1 MLSYYSGQCRPRVG
15 GFTGKEA
22 TVTREFGEKCG
33 VCGIYGHPEA
43 ANLTYLGLHALQHR
57 GQESSG
63 IVSSNRCDLFSH
75 RAMGL
80 VADIFDRDVLRKLPG
95 DHAIGHN
102 RYSTAGSSE
111 IKNAQPFVVETGFG
125 SIAVAHNGNL
135 VNAVDIRQ
143 ELEREGAIFQ
153 STMDT
158 EVIVHLMAR
167 SEQRDVAGRLIEALH
182 RVKGSYSL
190 LILSE
195 DQLLAVRDPHGFRP
209 LVLGRLRD
217 TVVIASETCALDLI
231 GAKFAR
237 EVEPGELIVV
247 DREGMRSHRPF
258 SKVPCAHCVFE
269 LIYFSRPDSLV
280 FGRTVHDVRKRLGRR
295 LAEESSVLADVVVPV
310 PDSGVPAALGFAE
323 AAGIPF
329 DFGLIRNHYVG
340 RTFIEPRQSI
350 RHFGVKLKLN
360 PVRSVIEGKRVVVV
374 DDSIVRGTTSRKIV
388 KMLRAAG
395 AAEVHMRVSSPPTTH
410 PCYYGI
416 DTPTRQELVAATHS
430 LEETRTYVTADSL
443 AYLSLEGL
451 RDVVLPGQETFCYA
465 CFSGAYPVSFPYEEI
480 TQMRLFD
487 GKAAS
492 RVFSIV

>member
-1 MLSYYSGQCRPRVG
+1 MTL
-15 GFTGKEA
+15 EL
-22 TVTREFGEKCG
+22 GEKCG

-63 IVSSNRCDLFSH
+63 IVSSDRRDLFSH

-143 ELEREGAIFQ
+143 DLEHEGAIFQ

-167 SEQRDVAGRLIEALH
+167 SEHRDLAGRLVEALH

-190 LILSE
+190 LILSD
-195 DQLLAVRDPHGFRP
+195 DQLLAVRDPNGFRP
-209 LVLGRLRD
+209 LVIGRLGD

-231 GAKFAR
+231 GAKFER

-247 DREGMRSHRPF
+247 NREGMRSYRPF
-258 SKVPCAHCVFE
+258 TATAHAHCVFE
-269 LIYFSRPDSLV
+269 LIYFSRPDSIV

-295 LAEESSVLADVVVPV
+295 LAEETAVLADVVVPV

-360 PVRSVIEGKRVVVV
+360 PVRSVVEGKRVVVV

-388 KMLRAAG
+388 KMLRDAG
-395 AAEVHMRVSSPPTTH
+395 AREVHMRVSSPPTTH

-430 LEETRTYVTADSL
+430 LEQTRTYITADSL

-451 RDVVLPGQETFCYA
+451 RSVVHPGPETFCYA
-465 CFSGAYPVSFPYEEI
+465 CFSGCYPVSFPYEEI

-487 GKAAS
+487 GKVAS
-492 RVFSIV
+492 RVFSIT